1 MSTFVSF
8 AGRGTQVSVQSR
20 ATVSS
25 SPPPLPSPS
34 SAFPLHMCWTHIF
47 KILDYRRAK
56 SQVCPGCLS
65 AQHRSPESGLSHSKA
80 VLFPLHLFTSV
91 MSRNSISWR
100 LELWEIRKKKKKDRA
115 ILLLSAIHSCSTSI
129 ILVSSHQVILKQKQK
144 PSGIPFAFNTGEYF
158 SKH

>member
-100 LELWEIRKKKKKDRA
+100 LELWEIRKKKKKKRPCHPSVEHHS
-115 ILLLSAIHSCSTSI
+115 LLFHFHHPCFFSP
-129 ILVSSHQVILKQKQK
+129 SHPKTKTETLWNPICVQYWWI
-144 PSGIPFAFNTGEYF
+144 FF
-158 SKH
+158 

>member
-8 AGRGTQVSVQSR
+8 AGRGTQVLVQSR

-65 AQHRSPESGLSHSKA
+65 AQHRSPELGLSHSKA

-100 LELWEIRKKKKKDRA
+100 LELWEIRKKKKDCA

-144 PSGIPFAFNTGEYF
+144 PSGIPSAFNTGEYF